1 MPNVWIHEYTASFRI
16 SITSGESHMTKKIR
30 LLVIEDNHLLREGI
44 TAVLEKQPD
53 FRVIAEPDP
62 GKNVL
67 AKIKSSNIDIVLLD
81 WGLSSQD
88 SLEVVKL
95 IAGNGQKTKVIVMGL
110 FPSHSEV
117 LEFIKNGS
125 NGFLMKDASADEFV
139 SSIRRVNEGEK
150 VLPGSLNESLFT
162 EIVKHKVSDPVEE
175 KKIIESIRMTSRE
188 RQVVAL
194 IAEGMTNKEIARDL
208 LVSSYTIKSHVHNI
222 LEKLTLHNRLQIAR
236 YVYES
241 ESDSAAGSVD

>member
-1 MPNVWIHEYTASFRI
+1 MAGK
-16 SITSGESHMTKKIR
+16 GESPMAKKIR

-53 FRVIAEPDP
+53 FMVIAAPDP
-62 GKNVL
+62 DKNVL
-67 AKIKSSNIDIVLLD
+67 AKIASSDIDIVLLD

-95 IAGNGQKTKVIVMGL
+95 IAGNGQKAEVIVMGL

-117 LEFIKNGS
+117 LEFIKSGAK
-125 NGFLMKDASADEFV
+125 GFLMKDASADEFV
-139 SSIRRVNEGEK
+139 SSIRKVHAGEK

-162 EIVKHKVSDPVEE
+162 EIVKHKVNDLKEE
-175 KKIIESIRMTSRE
+175 KKIVESIRMTSRE

-208 LVSSYTIKSHVHNI
+208 YVSSYTVKSHVHNI

-241 ESDSAAGSVD
+241 ESGSAADSMD

>member
-1 MPNVWIHEYTASFRI
+1 MAD
-16 SITSGESHMTKKIR
+16 KIR
-30 LLVIEDNHLLREGI
+30 LLVIEDNYLLREGI
-44 TAVLEKQPD
+44 TAVLAKQPD
-53 FRVIAEPDP
+53 FMVIAAPDP
-62 GKNVL
+62 GENVL
-67 AKIKSSNIDIVLLD
+67 AKITASNTDIVLLD

-88 SLEVVKL
+88 SLEIVKL

-117 LEFIKNGS
+117 LELIENGAE
-125 NGFLMKDASADEFV
+125 GFLMKDASADEFV
-139 SSIRRVNEGEK
+139 SSIRRVYEGEK
-150 VLPGSLNESLFT
+150 VLPGSLNESLFS
-162 EIVKHKVSDPVEE
+162 EIVKHKANDPKEE

-208 LVSSYTIKSHVHNI
+208 HVSSYTVKSHVHNI

-236 YVYES
+236 YVYDS
-241 ESDSAAGSVD
+241 ESDSAARGME